1 MAALTTMDSTA
12 TPSFSRFHSK
22 TAPFQSL
29 KMGCLFRDT
38 TAPTKEGL
46 SGDNKIVSNLH
57 KQNQPLGHLGITLT
71 HHYGAR
77 QHSYCRIVV
86 IAACPNRYPR

>member
-1 MAALTTMDSTA
+1 MDSTA
-12 TPSFSRFHSK
+12 TPSFSRFLSK
-22 TAPFQSL
+22 NRSVSSL

-57 KQNQPLGHLGITLT
+57 KQNQPLGHLGITVT

-77 QHSYCRIVV
+77 QHLYCRIVV
-86 IAACPNRYPR
+86 IAACLNRYSR